1 MKKILLL
8 LLALTMAVCAVG
20 CAQTPAQETTAPE
33 ADSGFTVPQME
44 LSVPA
49 PMAYPD
55 YTVGENPTI
64 QEMRETAA
72 RAMEDY
78 LRLQWTPDKYMCYYK
93 IGAAAHK
100 QFDYVPGY
108 VFCGLPY
115 TNAGTALVA
124 WYEYYDAE
132 TGVLSYPGDG
142 QQFNKELG
150 AACSRTVYQAWLTVC
165 NSMTGDHNVVSSTK
179 ANGFIPIGPY
189 TYNDLLTDFS
199 NYFTTKIVEDNGEQ
213 IMCQSY
219 AELQLADGLVSVPD
233 VSGTHVIMCDG
244 DPVVVYNADGT
255 INPDKSYVPIQD
267 QRAGSGNHYYDEMYG
282 DLLTYRSG
290 RYYYEM
296 SFRELLNSG
305 YLPYSNAE
313 FLGMDPYEIPE
324 VTFSEPDCTSLE
336 QLLKGKVQGNY
347 PLSVVKVVAEDAEG
361 NQTVLA
367 RKIQTIDYEFKM
379 MDLGASLSGE
389 GAQQLLSAHAGKTL
403 KLIAII
409 PNGQHFT
416 LAQFTL

>member
-20 CAQTPAQETTAPE
+20 CSQTSAEETTAPTE
-33 ADSGFTVPQME
+33 QVQGAVQSQD
-44 LSVPA
+44 LSVPV

-55 YTVGENPTI
+55 YRVSENPTI
-64 QEMRETAA
+64 QELRETAA
-72 RAMEDY
+72 KAMDDY
-78 LRLQWTPDKYMCYYK
+78 LRLQWTPDKYLTYYK
-93 IGAAAHK
+93 VGAAAHK

-108 VFCGLPY
+108 VFTGLPY
-115 TNAGTALVA
+115 TNAGKALVC
-124 WYEYYDAE
+124 WFEYYDPQ
-132 TGVLSYPGDG
+132 TGVLSYPDDG
-142 QQFNKELG
+142 QAFNRELG
-150 AACSRTVYQAWLTVC
+150 ASCARTVYQSWMTVC
-165 NSMTGDHNVVSSTK
+165 NSTTGDHNVISSTA

-189 TYNDLLTDFS
+189 TYNDLLTDFT
-199 NYFTTKIVEDNGEQ
+199 NYFTTKIVADNGEQ
-213 IMCQSY
+213 VMCQSY

-244 DPVVVYNADGT
+244 EPVVFYNADGT
-255 INPDKSYVPIQD
+255 IDPDKSYVPIQD
-267 QRAGSGNHYYDEMYG
+267 QRGGHYNHYYDEMYG

-296 SFRELLNSG
+296 SFRELLDSG
-305 YLPYSNAE
+305 YLPYTNAE
-313 FLGMDPYEIPE
+313 FLGQDPYETPE
-324 VTFSEPDCTSLE
+324 VTFSEPDCTSIG

-361 NQTVLA
+361 NQSVLA
-367 RKIQTIDYEFKM
+367 RKLQTVQYEFNM
-379 MDLGASLSGE
+379 LDLGSELSGE
-389 GAQQLLSAHAGKTL
+389 GSQELLAAHAGKTL

-416 LAQFTL
+416 LAQFAL

>member
-1 MKKILLL
+1 MKKTLSL
-8 LLALTMAVCAVG
+8 LLALAVLVCVVG
-20 CAQTPAQETTAPE
+20 CSRTPAQETTAPE
-33 ADSGFTVPQME
+33 ADSGFTVPQLE

-55 YTVGENPTI
+55 YTVGENPSI
-64 QEMRETAA
+64 QELRETAA

-78 LRLQWTPDKYMCYYK
+78 LRLQWTPGKYLCYYK

-100 QFDYVPGY
+100 QFDFVPGY
-108 VFCGLPY
+108 VFSGLPY

-124 WYEYYDAE
+124 WFEYYDPQ
-132 TGVLSYPGDG
+132 TGVLDYPGDG
-142 QQFNKELG
+142 QQFNRELG

-165 NSMTGDHNVVSSTK
+165 NSMTGDHNVVSST
-179 ANGFIPIGPY
+179 ASHGFIPIGPY
-189 TYNDLLTDFS
+189 TYNSLLTDFS

-219 AELQLADGLVSVPD
+219 AQLQLADGLVSVPD

-244 DPVVVYNADGT
+244 DPVVVYNEDGT
-255 INPDKSYVPIQD
+255 INPEKSYVPIQD

-290 RYYYEM
+290 RYEAQM
-296 SFRELLNSG
+296 TFRELLYSG

-313 FLGMDPYEIPE
+313 FLGQDPYEVPE
-324 VTFSEPDCTSLE
+324 VTFSEPGCTSIE
-336 QLLKGKVQGNY
+336 QLLKGKAQGNY

-367 RKIQTIDYEFKM
+367 RQIQTIQYDFNM
-379 MDLGASLSGE
+379 LDMGGQLSSE
-389 GAQQLLSAHAGKTL
+389 ATQQLLKQCAGQTL
-403 KLIAII
+403 KLIAVI

-416 LAQFTL
+416 LAQFAL